1 MEARG
6 IQVVKELLDAR
17 FMRYGWIGIW
27 RTRRGLGRVCAAFA
41 VNLIHLLGLR
51 VKRLHVV
58 VADGP
63 GRRNPVVFAQLPEIL
78 LAQTVQ
84 GSAVHFGGATD
95 KVMDLRLEWFPIG
108 VVPGFRRDI
117 SVINKYG
124 LGVPVQGLPLQPVAA
139 FENED
144 AFSGGS

>member
-27 RTRRGLGRVCAAFA
+27 RTRWRLGRVCAAFA

-84 GSAVHFGGATD
+84 GSTVHFGGATD
-95 KVMDLRLEWFPIG
+95 KVMDLWLEGFPVA
-108 VVPGFRRDI
+108 VVPGIRRNIPVVDEDGFGI
-117 SVINKYG
+117 
-124 LGVPVQGLPLQPVAA
+124 PVQ
-139 FENED
+139 
-144 AFSGGS
+144 S

>member
-27 RTRRGLGRVCAAFA
+27 RTRWRLGRVCATFA

-63 GRRNPVVFAQLPEIL
+63 GQRNPVVFAQLPEIL

-84 GSAVHFGGATD
+84 VFFLNVAATTE

-108 VVPGFRRDI
+108 VVPG
-117 SVINKYG
+117 
-124 LGVPVQGLPLQPVAA
+124 
-139 FENED
+139 
-144 AFSGGS
+144 